1 MLLFLDV
8 VSPIPE
14 FFVIEDN
21 KVVIRTNIISNK
33 SDKLSDNIFQT
44 YFKLNN
50 DLKLTEKLKKIAIT
64 IGPGSYTSLRVGA
77 SFISALKISRQLP
90 FCAISIEDILN
101 FKLEKNKNEN
111 LGFFIV
117 SSNNQQFF
125 CSLNKNKKIEYLKID
140 EEKEYLF
147 NQIDALYYNF
157 RELKTNDKNLK
168 QYKFFIIEEFLNN
181 FSKLIFTKKGI
192 IKPIYISN
200 NKILN

>member
-1 MLLFLDV
+1 MSLNNNL
-8 VSPIPE
+8 
-14 FFVIEDN
+14 N
-21 KVVIRTNIISNK
+21 KILIIDFGSQFTQLIARRIREEGVYSEIISH
-33 SDKLSDNIFQT
+33 
-44 YFKLNN
+44 
-50 DLKLTEKLKKIAIT
+50 KKI
-64 IGPGSYTSLRVGA
+64 
-77 SFISALKISRQLP
+77 
-90 FCAISIEDILN
+90 N